1 MAPLWSRFGWL
12 LGTGHHQSP
21 HCHHLHRTMPLIKGE
36 ERTRLFD
43 TWQLKPSYL
52 VKDSSTNLLNYFSI
66 IFLFNLFAKF
76 AALYCGTLTLWYLIR
91 TSFGEVKWM
100 HKCELY
106 VKLLLLLLLLL
117 TLLLFFYVC
126 ICILVNF
133 IVRMLQDIK
142 EIYLTKAKHTR
153 LLQMHSLVIKWRSI
167 DYYRAE

>member
-91 TSFGEVKWM
+91 TSFGEAKWM

-117 TLLLFFYVC
+117 TLLLFFMCAFVFLLISLYEC
-126 ICILVNF
+126 FKIL
-133 IVRMLQDIK
+133 K
-142 EIYLTKAKHTR
+142 KYT
-153 LLQMHSLVIKWRSI
+153 
-167 DYYRAE
+167 